1 MKFLSTICLIITL
14 ILSLTSCSGNDVVQ
28 ETKVDN
34 EIIDTEVLD
43 ISDDYSVSFINEEV
57 KDLLVNGNRIISP
70 EEALEIINNEKCII
84 LDVRT
89 VEEFEEEHI
98 KEAILLPLDEI
109 DSKAQE
115 ILPDMDAKILV
126 YCRSGRRSLIA
137 TEQLVEKGY
146 TDVWDFG
153 GILDWNYEKAP

>member
-43 ISDDYSVSFINEEV
+43 ISDDYSVSFFNEEV

-89 VEEFEEEHI
+89 VEE
-98 KEAILLPLDEI
+98 
-109 DSKAQE
+109 
-115 ILPDMDAKILV
+115 V
-126 YCRSGRRSLIA
+126 
-137 TEQLVEKGY
+137 
-146 TDVWDFG
+146 
-153 GILDWNYEKAP
+153 

>member
-89 VEEFEEEHI
+89 VEE
-98 KEAILLPLDEI
+98 
-109 DSKAQE
+109 
-115 ILPDMDAKILV
+115 V
-126 YCRSGRRSLIA
+126 
-137 TEQLVEKGY
+137 
-146 TDVWDFG
+146 
-153 GILDWNYEKAP
+153 